1 MAEYHGGHEH
11 LLVLVLHHGD
21 ALPVVHD
28 RDEVLLG
35 LDVDL
40 DRVHLAVS
48 LLVI

>member
-1 MAEYHGGHEH
+1 
-11 LLVLVLHHGD
+11 VLYDGD

-48 LLVI
+48 LFVV